1 MATRRV
7 KYKQLLYA
15 VRVALT
21 VAMAVLVVTAAVTA
35 N

>member
-1 MATRRV
+1 MRRV
-7 KYKQLLYA
+7 KYERLVYA

-21 VAMAVLVVTAAVTA
+21 IAMAVLIVTAAVTA

>member
-1 MATRRV
+1 MRPV
-7 KYKQLLYA
+7 KYEHLVYG

-21 VAMAVLVVTAAVTA
+21 IAMAVLVVTAAVTA

>member
-1 MATRRV
+1 MRGV
-7 KYKQLLYA
+7 KNVQLVYA
-15 VRVALT
+15 VRVAFT

>member
-1 MATRRV
+1 MGRV
-7 KYKQLLYA
+7 KYEGLVYA

-21 VAMAVLVVTAAVTA
+21 IAMAVLIVTAAVTA

>member
-1 MATRRV
+1 MRRV
-7 KYKQLLYA
+7 NERLVYA

-21 VAMAVLVVTAAVTA
+21 IAMAVLIVTAAVTA

>member
-1 MATRRV
+1 M
-7 KYKQLLYA
+7 KYEQLVYA

-21 VAMAVLVVTAAVTA
+21 IAMAVLIVTAAVTA